1 MQRGASRWM
10 LYFMAMLGSAS
21 GQETLLDYWFLWG
34 DEKVASPGGDASR
47 VIRVEGAKGE
57 HYVPV
62 YEDMHCH
69 PLVAQ
74 ARAGL
79 NARMRQEALKLSRQ
93 YRDAGMSPE
102 AAYEKAWA
110 EVYQRYR
117 SQYSLEEGK
126 KTLVRLA
133 ARAHAGEAGLL
144 VSDAE
149 VQRELQ
155 HLVLHEELLESEE
168 ARTLLDYLSRQ
179 QLVFEQ
185 NTQPDEPG
193 ANDALMRLF
202 ADAMRH
208 EMEGAHAFRDAL
220 FKLNR
225 EHIIHHELTGYRA
238 PWGAGMGSR
247 ISYRQVPRKKV
258 IAATTLGSG
267 TLKTALPDEEE
278 KKKQQEQDDKKKVT
292 TASGDAENDGPQ
304 PVYMGPL
311 SSGDGVPMRFTMMRA
326 AAPVAD
332 SPEAEGI
339 SDYTYTWNGAGSNN
353 IWSAAGSAENSAW
366 GSQTASGNTPGIYEN
381 GNPVVFGDS
390 ATGRDVTI
398 SGVVAPGLI
407 TVNANTEPASSGT
420 GDAVLNYGY
429 AFTGNGSIADY
440 SDSVRTSIDV
450 KGSALL
456 ILNTVNTF
464 SGGITMADGASV
476 YLGRDHAAGTGTIN
490 MGANSTLYVNYRS
503 DDLSFR
509 SPALSNAL
517 VIAGETAIRT
527 GTGSYGE
534 DRMPSDW
541 RTLTLSG
548 GISGS
553 GTLSLYGYS
562 YLIKPTAYEDRLVSF
577 NYVSAFAINE
587 SDAVAADGGKPGRFT
602 GTVYL
607 KNEFNDRPDNVQEIP
622 VDKNKILAGALQ
634 LTLVDDVFSEATLN
648 LTRDE
653 STDRTAGHNQGNTGA
668 AGKPSTSDNILVLSD
683 NSQIR
688 IKALEADFLG
698 HGFKLNYRDNNESS
712 YIPITAYISDY
723 EQEEERWVVRVVTD
737 GSTNLVLED
746 NSGAVHK
753 FAGSMGF
760 AHSYAA
766 PGQSYIYAAGSST
779 KFSTDVLAP
788 SNPGAGS
795 LGVES
800 LSLEKRGQSTQ
811 YIHTANLQDLSVL
824 GGTAGFNY
832 LNLSGDLNMV
842 SGSKLQLATATNS
855 ATGWESI
862 SGTSYNSTNTV
873 TVTGGNRVSVV
884 TLPGGNTDPAA
895 IAGGLTMAEGS
906 SLNFEIQSLS
916 PSADS
921 SLPHLQIS
929 GALTMQYDTPVSV
942 SITNAD
948 FAQTAGTTKYY
959 LAGAGSLSVLD
970 GTKNAKFQSQLIP
983 LGYGYYGTV
992 FVEGNY
998 LVLTVDGDPRRTWS
1012 GMVDSPTTDT
1022 TGAPKA
1028 YEWYSTPYTAAQI
1041 KADAISMDPDNRWKE
1056 NCIFQNAQVVLFGN
1070 LYEPTQWEADKSLL
1084 SSQTVIVNGSDDKLH
1099 DGTLVGETEEGK
1111 AGSKI
1116 FQIDDVSLVSLGTG
1130 EEADRTLGY
1139 QAVKISGEVA
1149 PLSVVINSKFTK
1161 VLSDGSSKLEDD
1173 DTNYFFYGDGCIAD
1187 ADEIALEVT
1196 DFDLDWKTNL
1206 RKTGLGTAVIATKNT
1221 YSGGTVI
1228 EGGRLV
1234 MQNIHALGKG
1244 GITMQN
1250 VSDKGENI
1258 PVLQGDFSDTDKSTG
1273 DWAER
1278 IGSDNLSA
1286 YHGEGMDT
1294 ATIHNP
1300 VNVVL
1305 SSGIGG
1311 GVNTSRVDAR
1321 IANDHDKKL
1330 VLKEL
1335 KGDFG
1340 TVLTLY
1346 GTSLADGEANHHDD
1360 MYTYAVF
1367 KVLDPSEFY
1376 GTIKMDGNF
1385 WNEAEGTQGGNVQM
1399 EIMTTAKSSNGAD
1412 WLHTNVDLTVENG
1425 TNRTVLALD
1434 ALGTSGAD
1442 EYQTAQ
1448 VDSLNGSGNGGER
1461 INSSVIS
1468 MSHEKKITLELEGMV
1483 AGDYDGVLGF
1493 GDFQK
1498 TVDYNATQTN
1508 IGTVEHHYGGKG
1520 TEGELSVRKLGNT
1533 TQSVNSAWL
1542 NRLTVGYRLAAGK
1555 ETADIDGE
1563 VATAG
1568 GTFVVDEALVV
1579 SELKIADGMH
1589 TVVGHLGAFSTH
1601 AVTVGAGGIL
1611 AFEQTGKDAFN
1622 GVGAGIAKQTKEE
1635 INGEKITIKEI
1646 APENFVLL
1654 ADGATVSAYGDWY
1667 TNRQRVESI
1676 NGASVALEVGIDIE
1690 SAATVTFNTHNFTP
1704 DASISAS
1711 NDVFGRYNQSY
1722 VIRLLGAMR
1731 GSNVNLIFNNELIS
1745 GAAQKENEAVK
1756 RADGLG
1762 YEGKTGTEMGHVA
1775 IRDIHQFTGDITV
1788 EDMTVLQVNQSNASA
1803 AAGTADMDVTV
1814 IGENA
1819 AIQFVDAV
1827 TDQYINNVCLEQ
1839 GGHVLLGGELQESR
1853 TGWKSLDQTQVE
1865 VDIAHREG
1873 KPAGSINNLDLVKH
1887 TSNKSISISGTEATP
1902 AVAANVHIT
1911 SRKTAEAY
1919 NALELLDTHLQG
1931 SIVELHEA
1939 CQLDI
1944 ADAVVVD
1951 RESVVRASVADGGID
1966 TSAIAVNPEVL
1977 QADLNIPDPSKL
1989 GNVVSTSVETVV
2001 QMTFTGHSHQSYTV
2015 GAEEILVV
2023 QADQL
2028 QGVDVTGDGLTL
2040 QIHDDTWYTW
2050 VTPGTRYMAVQMG
2063 GGSGQFHYEVDNA
2076 TASSSFGSLIGSQF
2090 VLQDKDG
2097 NTHEHLY
2104 WVTSTEVS
2112 EATGKEVSPYLLY
2125 FAVNIP
2131 EPATTTLSLLALAGL
2146 CARRR
2151 RK

>member
-1 MQRGASRWM
+1 MDFSLFRAGHKVQRGASRWM

-34 DEKVASPGGDASR
+34 DEKAASRGGDASR

-62 YEDMHCH
+62 YEKLHSH

-79 NARMRQEALKLSRQ
+79 NARRRQEALKLSRQ

-110 EVYQRYR
+110 EVYQRFR
-117 SQYSLEEGK
+117 SQSSKEEAK
-126 KTLVRLA
+126 ETLLQLVARTQA
-133 ARAHAGEAGLL
+133 AGAG
-144 VSDAE
+144 VSANDAA
-149 VQRELQ
+149 VQHVLQ
-155 HLVLHEELLESEE
+155 LLVLHEELLATAE
-168 ARTLLDYLSRQ
+168 ARELLDYLSRQ
-179 QLVFEQ
+179 QLIFEKEALLA
-185 NTQPDEPG
+185 EPG
-193 ANDALMRLF
+193 TNDALMGLF
-202 ADAMRH
+202 ADAMEH
-208 EMEGAHAFRDAL
+208 GMKGANAFRDAQ

-225 EHIIHHELTGYRA
+225 ERIIHHELTGYLA
-238 PWGAGMGSR
+238 PWGAGMGGR
-247 ISYRQVPRKKV
+247 ISYRQAPRRKV

-267 TLKTALPDEEE
+267 TLKDTLPDEDE
-278 KKKQQEQDDKKKVT
+278 KKKQQEQEEEKKVT
-292 TASGDAENDGPQ
+292 STSGEAENNGPQ

-311 SSGDGVPMRFTMMRA
+311 SSGGDGPMRFTMMRA
-326 AAPVAD
+326 AAPEAG
-332 SPEAEGI
+332 SPEAGEI
-339 SDYTYTWNGAGSNN
+339 SDYTYTWNGAGTNN

-366 GSQTASGNTPGIYEN
+366 GNQTASGNTPGVYEN
-381 GNPVVFGDS
+381 GNQVVFGDS
-390 ATGRDVTI
+390 ATGRDVSI

-420 GDAVLNYGY
+420 GDAILNYGY

-450 KGSALL
+450 KGNALL

-562 YLIKPTAYEDRLVSF
+562 YLIKPTQYEDRLVSF

-587 SDAVAADGGKPGRFT
+587 RDAVVAGGGTPDRFT

-634 LTLVDDVFSEATLN
+634 LTLVDDVFSVAVLD

-653 STDRTAGHNQGNTGA
+653 STTRTAGHNQGQTGKS
-668 AGKPSTSDNILVLSD
+668 GNPSTSDNILVLSE

-688 IKALEADFLG
+688 IKALDAKFLG
-698 HGFKLNYRDNNESS
+698 HGFKLNYRDNNASS
-712 YIPITAYISDY
+712 YVAITAHITDY
-723 EQEEERWVVRVVTD
+723 KQMDERWLVRVVAD
-737 GSTNLVLED
+737 GTTNLVLED
-746 NSGAVHK
+746 NANTVHQ

-760 AHSYAA
+760 AHSYTAL
-766 PGQSYIYAAGSST
+766 GQSHIYAAGG
-779 KFSTDVLAP
+779 P
-788 SNPGAGS
+788 SKKNSNDAAVAEPSEPGGGS
-795 LGVES
+795 VGVES

-842 SGSKLQLATATNS
+842 SGSKLQLATATYS

-862 SGTSYNSTNTV
+862 SGTSYDSTDTV

-1012 GMVDSPTTDT
+1012 GMVKYDSTDAT
-1022 TGAPKA
+1022 SARKA
-1028 YEWYSTPYTAAQI
+1028 YGWYTTAYTAEQI
-1041 KADAISMDPDNRWKE
+1041 KADQISMDPDKRWKE
-1056 NCIFQNAQVVLFGN
+1056 NCIFQDAQVVMFGN
-1070 LYEPTQWEADKSLL
+1070 LYEPMEWEADTSLL

-1099 DGTLVGETEEGK
+1099 DGTLVGETEEGI
-1111 AGSKI
+1111 AGSQI

-1130 EEADRTLGY
+1130 EDADRTLGY

-1187 ADEIALEVT
+1187 ADEISLGVT
-1196 DFDLDWKTNL
+1196 DFDQFDQDWKTNL

-1244 GITMQN
+1244 SITMQN
-1250 VSDKGENI
+1250 VSDKGVNI
-1258 PVLQGDFSDTDKSTG
+1258 PVLQGDFSDTDKSTK
-1273 DWAER
+1273 DWAGR
-1278 IGSDNLSA
+1278 IDSDNLSA
-1286 YHGEGMDT
+1286 YQGEGMDT
-1294 ATIHNP
+1294 TTIHNP

-1305 SSGIGG
+1305 PSGIGG

-1321 IANDHDKKL
+1321 IANAHDKKL

-1335 KGDFG
+1335 KGDVG

-1346 GTSLADGEANHHDD
+1346 GTSLAEDAANHHGG

-1376 GTIKMDGNF
+1376 GTIKMDGNL
-1385 WNEAEGTQGGNVQM
+1385 WGKAEGTPGGNVQM
-1399 EIMTTAKSSNGAD
+1399 EIMTTAKSATGAD
-1412 WLHTNVDLTVENG
+1412 WLHTTVDLSVENG
-1425 TNRTVLALD
+1425 TTRTVLALD
-1434 ALGTSGAD
+1434 ALGTDGAD
-1442 EYQTAQ
+1442 LQQTAQ
-1448 VDSLNGSGNGGER
+1448 VDSLNGTGNSGGCM
-1461 INSSVIS
+1461 NSSVLS
-1468 MSHEKKITLELEGMV
+1468 MSHEKKITLELEGLV
-1483 AGDYDGVLGF
+1483 AGNYDGVLGF

-1498 TVDYNATQTN
+1498 TVDYGKSSDVA
-1508 IGTVEHHYGGKG
+1508 IGAVAHHYGGRGK
-1520 TEGELSVRKLGNT
+1520 EGELSVRKLGNT

-1542 NRLTVGYRLAAGK
+1542 NRLTVGYRLAEGK
-1555 ETADIDGE
+1555 ESADADGE

-1568 GTFVVDEALVV
+1568 GAFVVDEALVV

-1589 TVVGHLGAFSTH
+1589 TVVGQLGSSSTH
-1601 AVTVGAGGIL
+1601 ALTVGAGGIL

-1622 GVGAGIAKQTKEE
+1622 GIGAGIAKQTKEE
-1635 INGEKITIKEI
+1635 INGENITIKEI

-1654 ADGATVSAYGDWY
+1654 ADGSRFLHTATGIRIGS
-1667 TNRQRVESI
+1667 ELK
-1676 NGASVALEVGIDIE
+1676 AS
-1690 SAATVTFNTHNFTP
+1690 
-1704 DASISAS
+1704 
-1711 NDVFGRYNQSY
+1711 
-1722 VIRLLGAMR
+1722 M
-1731 GSNVNLIFNNELIS
+1731 
-1745 GAAQKENEAVK
+1745 
-1756 RADGLG
+1756 
-1762 YEGKTGTEMGHVA
+1762 
-1775 IRDIHQFTGDITV
+1775 
-1788 EDMTVLQVNQSNASA
+1788 
-1803 AAGTADMDVTV
+1803 
-1814 IGENA
+1814 
-1819 AIQFVDAV
+1819 
-1827 TDQYINNVCLEQ
+1827 
-1839 GGHVLLGGELQESR
+1839 ELQLLLKWGLILR
-1853 TGWKSLDQTQVE
+1853 
-1865 VDIAHREG
+1865 
-1873 KPAGSINNLDLVKH
+1873 
-1887 TSNKSISISGTEATP
+1887 
-1902 AVAANVHIT
+1902 
-1911 SRKTAEAY
+1911 
-1919 NALELLDTHLQG
+1919 ALQ
-1931 SIVELHEA
+1931 
-1939 CQLDI
+1939 
-1944 ADAVVVD
+1944 
-1951 RESVVRASVADGGID
+1951 R
-1966 TSAIAVNPEVL
+1966 
-1977 QADLNIPDPSKL
+1977 
-1989 GNVVSTSVETVV
+1989 
-2001 QMTFTGHSHQSYTV
+2001 
-2015 GAEEILVV
+2015 
-2023 QADQL
+2023 
-2028 QGVDVTGDGLTL
+2028 
-2040 QIHDDTWYTW
+2040 
-2050 VTPGTRYMAVQMG
+2050 
-2063 GGSGQFHYEVDNA
+2063 
-2076 TASSSFGSLIGSQF
+2076 
-2090 VLQDKDG
+2090 
-2097 NTHEHLY
+2097 
-2104 WVTSTEVS
+2104 
-2112 EATGKEVSPYLLY
+2112 
-2125 FAVNIP
+2125 
-2131 EPATTTLSLLALAGL
+2131 
-2146 CARRR
+2146 
-2151 RK
+2151 